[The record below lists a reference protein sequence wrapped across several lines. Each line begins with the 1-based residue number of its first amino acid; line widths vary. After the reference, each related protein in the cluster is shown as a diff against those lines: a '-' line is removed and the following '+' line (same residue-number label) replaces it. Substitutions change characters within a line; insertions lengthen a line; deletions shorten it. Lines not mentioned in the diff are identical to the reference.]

1 MTDEQR
7 AAHLWN
13 GLNDCARIERG
24 ITVATVTHWLEYHG
38 AGFPDVPLMQER
50 VRDDAKLWAAS
61 ASQAELEAYV
71 AAGIMEL
78 EKSLLTA
85 RALKRLA
92 ALAWKNMSAED
103 RSKFKEWIEQ
113 Q

>member
-1 MTDEQR
+1 MTNEER
-7 AAHLWN
+7 AAHLWH
-13 GLNDCARIERG
+13 GLNDCARIEKG

-50 VRDDAKLWAAS
+50 VRDDAKLWAVS

-71 AAGIMEL
+71 AAGVMEL
-78 EKSLLTA
+78 EKSPLPA
-85 RALKRLA
+85 RAAKRLA
-92 ALAWKNMSAED
+92 ALAWKNMGADD
-103 RSKFKEWIEQ
+103 RAKFKEWIDQ